1 MIELAIG
8 TRFRYNGRLCKV
20 VEVEYEYDRC
30 SECDIF
36 INDCSMMDCGSTSR
50 EDGKNV
56 CFKYAEE

>member
-1 MIELAIG
+1 MIELAVG
-8 TRFRYNGRLCKV
+8 TRFRYNGSLCKV
-20 VEVEYEYDRC
+20 VEVEYEYYRC